1 VIGRGL
7 KIAIAV
13 LGTVILVMALYLV
26 HLRRN
31 AETVVPPPQA
41 QPMVP
46 PSSGPAQQITIYVPN
61 DEDGSLRAATV
72 SSALPS
78 DNGERAR
85 LALQALIAQC
95 MRPDSRHP
103 LGEGSAVQD
112 VFLMDE
118 NSAVV
123 NLNAQFVANH
133 RSGIEVEWLT
143 VESMVLTLKAQLPLL
158 TRVRFLVDGNSPE
171 SLAGHIALGGWL
183 DVGLVSE
190 AAARQGGGAE

>member
-7 KIAIAV
+7 KIVIAV
-13 LGTVILVMALYLV
+13 LGTAILIMALYLM
-26 HLRRN
+26 HLRRE
-31 AETVVPPPQA
+31 AETMESAPMA
-41 QPMVP
+41 QPLAP
-46 PSSGPAQQITIYVPN
+46 PASGPEQQVTVYLPN
-61 DEDGSLRAATV
+61 DEDGSLRALSV
-72 SSALPS
+72 SRALPS

-85 LALQALIAQC
+85 VALQALITLC
-95 MRPDSRHP
+95 LRPDSRHP

-123 NLNAQFVANH
+123 NLNARFAEGH

-171 SLAGHIALGGWL
+171 SLAGHVALGGWL
-183 DVGLVSE
+183 EVALVSE

>member
-7 KIAIAV
+7 KIVIAV
-13 LGTVILVMALYLV
+13 LGTAILIMALYLV
-26 HLRRN
+26 HLRHK
-31 AETVVPPPQA
+31 AETMESAPMA
-41 QPMVP
+41 QPLAP
-46 PSSGPAQQITIYVPN
+46 PSSGPEQQVTVYLPN
-61 DEDGSLRAATV
+61 DEDGSLRALSV
-72 SSALPS
+72 SRALPS

-85 LALQALIAQC
+85 VALQALIALC
-95 MRPDSRHP
+95 LRPDSRHP

-123 NLNAQFVANH
+123 NLNARFAEGH

-183 DVGLVSE
+183 EVALVSE